1 MEEKFVTLRINGID
15 TDYVISNKGRIMT
28 KNGEKQKRTQVN
40 HFGYE
45 KVALQINKKALLVSV
60 HRAVYES
67 FVGDIPKGMQINHKD
82 GDKLNNCLENLEV
95 VTPSENM
102 QHAWKT
108 GLCKKQDRRGI
119 KNPNYRGGEYNPT
132 AFHTEKEAIA
142 AYTLLKETKM
152 SHKEIAAMLNVDV
165 AFVDH
170 ISKGL
175 WADVTGFNKEDVRR
189 NQKFT
194 KEDEIVLWYLYTIAG
209 KSPIE
214 LERIMNIPKE
224 SINNKIGYIKR
235 NKKDKLDAKVRK
247 RKSFELVYEYLGGV
261 VVGLAGEE

>member
-1 MEEKFVTLRINGID
+1 MKEEFRQLRINGIE
-15 TDYVISNKGRIMT
+15 TDYLISNLGRVLTKG
-28 KNGEKQKRTQVN
+28 GEKTKSTEIN
-40 HFGYE
+40 MFGYE
-45 KVALQINKKALLVSV
+45 KVSLQINKKAKLISV
-60 HRAVYES
+60 HRAVYET
-67 FVGDIPKGMQINHKD
+67 FKGPIPPGMQINHID
-82 GDKLNNCLENLEV
+82 GNKLNNCIDNLEI
-95 VTPSENM
+95 VTGSENV

-108 GLCKKQDRRGI
+108 GLCKKQQREGE
-119 KNPNYRGGEYNPT
+119 KNPNCDHT
-132 AFHTEKEAIA
+132 AEEAKA
-142 AYTLLKETKM
+142 VYALLKETKM
-152 SHKEIAAMLNVDV
+152 KHKEIAKMLHTDIS
-165 AFVDH
+165 FVDH

-175 WADVTGFNKEDVRR
+175 WAEVTGFNKEDVRR

-235 NKKDKLDAKVRK
+235 NKRDKLDAKVRK